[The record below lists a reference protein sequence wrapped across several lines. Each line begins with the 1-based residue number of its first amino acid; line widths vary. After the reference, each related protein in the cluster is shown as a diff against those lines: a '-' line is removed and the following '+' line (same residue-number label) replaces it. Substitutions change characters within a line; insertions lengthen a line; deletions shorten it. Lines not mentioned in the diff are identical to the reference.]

1 MFADDRDKMTLK
13 ELDYRARDG
22 FEVSL
27 LWSPESG
34 QLAVVVVD
42 IAGGEEFAIEVE
54 PSEAMEV
61 FRHPFAYASIRQ
73 LEFRRPLI
81 ASAA

>member
-1 MFADDRDKMTLK
+1 VFADYRNTMTLK
-13 ELDYRARDG
+13 ELDYRSGDRI
-22 FEVSL
+22 EVSL

-42 IAGGEEFAIEVE
+42 EAAGEEFAMEVE
-54 PSEAMEV
+54 PSEALEV
-61 FRHPFAYASIRQ
+61 FRHPFAYADKRP

-81 ASAA
+81 PQAA

>member
-1 MFADDRDKMTLK
+1 MFADIYDKMTLK
-13 ELDYRARDG
+13 ELNYRAGDG

-42 IAGGEEFAIEVE
+42 ESGGEEFAMEVE
-54 PSEAMEV
+54 PGEAMEV
-61 FRHPFAYASIRQ
+61 FRHPYAYATNRQ
-73 LEFRRPLI
+73 LEFRRPLV
-81 ASAA
+81 SAAA

>member
-1 MFADDRDKMTLK
+1 MFADYRNNMTLK
-13 ELDYRARDG
+13 ELDYRTGDHI
-22 FEVSL
+22 EVSL

-42 IAGGEEFAIEVE
+42 KAAGEEFAMEVE

-61 FRHPFAYASIRQ
+61 FRHPFAYAHKRQ
-73 LEFRRPLI
+73 LEFRRPLV
-81 ASAA
+81 SQAA

>member
-1 MFADDRDKMTLK
+1 VFADYRNNMTLK
-13 ELDYRARDG
+13 ELDYRTADHI
-22 FEVSL
+22 EVSL

-42 IAGGEEFAIEVE
+42 EAAGEEFAMEVE

-61 FRHPFAYASIRQ
+61 FRHPFAYVDRRQ

-81 ASAA
+81 SQAA

>member
-1 MFADDRDKMTLK
+1 VFADYRNKMTLK
-13 ELDYRARDG
+13 ELDYRSGDQI
-22 FEVSL
+22 EVSL

-42 IAGGEEFAIEVE
+42 EVAGEEFAIEVE
-54 PSEAMEV
+54 AGEAMDV
-61 FRHPFAYASIRQ
+61 FRHPFAYADRRH

-81 ASAA
+81 PQAA